1 MVNSNARARLLE
13 SRLAVR
19 ENQLELAAEGANLG
33 FWTLEPATGE
43 LSATPGCSKLLLV
56 RAATLNSFE
65 AFMGAINPQ
74 DQARVRTAFAE
85 ALRLR
90 RDFSVEFRL
99 AAADG
104 AERAVR
110 CTGRPHLSS
119 VDRQHAALAGMLL
132 PVSDEMA
139 APAQRVG
146 AALRR
151 LESLRDL
158 DRTTLASRMN
168 SEIANSLSSLK
179 RQIQVLTSKMD
190 KDNALQNDLGA
201 LATGTDS
208 ILDALRVAIFEI
220 CPPGVAELGLL
231 GAIERYATERAAAA
245 GIGLSLYL
253 PEAAPQLDAAALE
266 SLYSVACAGIDN
278 VLQHARAN
286 RMSVSLNADDSEV
299 VLCIADNGVGISN
312 GDLAKENAV
321 SLFAASERLAE
332 VNGELRVRGT
342 QGQGTML
349 EATIVLKRRARP
361 LRQGLSPVRV
371 A

>member
-1 MVNSNARARLLE
+1 MVNSNARSRLLE

-19 ENQLELAAEGANLG
+19 ENQLELAADGANLG

-43 LSATPGCSKLLLV
+43 LSATPGCGKLLQS
-56 RAATLNSFE
+56 RASTLANFESFIS
-65 AFMGAINPQ
+65 AVHPQ
-74 DQARVRTAFAE
+74 DQARVRSAFAE

-99 AAADG
+99 AAAG
-104 AERAVR
+104 STERSVR

-119 VDRQHAALAGMLL
+119 VDRQHAALAGMLV
-132 PVSDEMA
+132 PVSDDNA
-139 APAQRVG
+139 APSQRVG

-179 RQIQVLTSKMD
+179 RQIQMLTSKMD
-190 KDNALQNDLGA
+190 KDSALQNDLGA
-201 LATGTDS
+201 LASGTDS

-245 GIGLSLYL
+245 GISLSLHL
-253 PEAAPQLDAAALE
+253 PESAPQLDAAALE

-278 VLQHARAN
+278 VLQHARAS
-286 RMSVSLNADDSEV
+286 RMSVSLTADDKEI
-299 VLCIADNGVGISN
+299 VLCVADNGIGISN
-312 GDLAKENAV
+312 GDLAKDSAI

-361 LRQGLSPVRV
+361 LRHGLSPVRV